1 MAKIIWFLTVAA
13 SFSFI
18 SSASF
23 GRLTSLEEE
32 DLAELSTDHNITSLT
47 EEITAL
53 AQPTE
58 GECTLVIIM
67 YCKWL
72 GQTLPVLNRQRRRIR
87 DRHGK
92 GKKKNRKRKKEKR
105 EKKRNRERKVSNSI
119 SYSISNQPYDRKEE
133 KRIENAKIEKSER
146 IRG

>member
-1 MAKIIWFLTVAA
+1 MGIWFLTIAA

-32 DLAELSTDHNITSLT
+32 DLAELATDHNITSLT

-53 AQPTE
+53 AQPTD
-58 GECTLVIIM
+58 GE
-67 YCKWL
+67 
-72 GQTLPVLNRQRRRIR
+72 TLPVLNRQRRRIR

-92 GKKKNRKRKKEKR
+92 GKKKNRKKKKEKKKKKKKR
-105 EKKRNRERKVSNSI
+105 EKKK
-119 SYSISNQPYDRKEE
+119 K
-133 KRIENAKIEKSER
+133 KKKKKKS
-146 IRG
+146 